1 MTLTVGR
8 DVEWIDSSGD
18 RRGRAAGVRRSWASA
33 QPFEPRPTEANQ
45 AAAADAA
52 RRWKIVARG
61 YVRNTLVLDGLVA
74 FGAGLA
80 VLLPSLGASAP
91 TLGWALAGAVA
102 FVATV
107 AVARGYDSDGLGDGP
122 GEFQAILRGGAGLAV
137 AMMATAYTF
146 GVAIPRSA
154 VFLGVPAVTAAAAV
168 ARYGHRRFLHRRR
181 TAGEAMMRTVVV
193 GEPSAVE
200 RVVGELSI
208 APHHGYQVTGVC
220 LPSLDNE
227 VPLTGQP
234 VMGAISDLPQVV
246 VDNAIDVVIV
256 AGHYLSGSALRRLS
270 WALGRTQAQLV
281 VAPDLVEVTGP
292 RLSVR
297 PTAGLSLLEVEIGA
311 PRHRLVT
318 KTVLDRSLAIA
329 ALVMLSPLIGGAALA
344 VKLTSAG
351 PAFYRQTRVGIDG
364 STFTIWKLRSM
375 YTDADA
381 RRELLLQQNEGS
393 GLLFKMREDPRVTP
407 VGRVLRRYSIDELPQ
422 LFNVVRGEMSL
433 VGPRP
438 PLVAE
443 VEAYPD
449 MVQRRLHV
457 KPGLTGLWQVS
468 GRSDLS
474 WDEAVRLD
482 LRYVDNWSV
491 AMDVMILWKT
501 ARAVFAGSG
510 AY

>member
-1 MTLTVGR
+1 MLST
-8 DVEWIDSSGD
+8 D
-18 RRGRAAGVRRSWASA
+18 
-33 QPFEPRPTEANQ
+33 
-45 AAAADAA
+45 ADA
-52 RRWKIVARG
+52 RRWTVVARG
-61 YVRNTLVLDGLVA
+61 YVRNTIVLDALVALVVGLAFLVPHLGLVA
-74 FGAGLA
+74 GT
-80 VLLPSLGASAP
+80 V
-91 TLGWALAGAVA
+91 GWAIVGAIG
-102 FVATV
+102 FVLTV
-107 AVARGYDSDGLGDGP
+107 SLARGYDVSGLGDGP
-122 GEFQAILRGGAGLAV
+122 GEFQAIIRGGLGLAV
-137 AMMATAYTF
+137 GLMAAGYTF
-146 GVAIPRSA
+146 DVDIPRWA
-154 VFLGVPAVTAAAAV
+154 VFAGVPALTAAASV
-168 ARYGHRRFLHRRR
+168 VRYGHRRYLHHRR
-181 TAGEAMMRTVVV
+181 TAGDAMMRTLVV

-200 RVVGELSI
+200 RVVGELSV

-220 LPSLDNE
+220 LPSLDND

-311 PRHRLVT
+311 PRHRMVT
-318 KTVLDRSLAIA
+318 KTVLDRTLAVL
-329 ALVMLSPLIGGAALA
+329 ALTVLSPLIGGAALA
-344 VKLTSAG
+344 VKLTSSG

-381 RRELLLQQNEGS
+381 RRDLLLQQNEGS

-501 ARAVFAGSG
+501 ARAVFLGSG

>member
-1 MTLTVGR
+1 VTLTVGR

-33 QPFEPRPTEANQ
+33 QPFEPRLTRANDLP
-45 AAAADAA
+45 AEIDS
-52 RRWKIVARG
+52 RRWTTVARG
-61 YVRNTLVLDGLVA
+61 YVRTCVLLDGAAALL
-74 FGAGLA
+74 GGLA
-80 VLLPSLGASAP
+80 VLVPRLGATP
-91 TLGWALAGAVA
+91 LTLGWALAGAALFMVM
-102 FVATV
+102 V
-107 AVARGYDSDGLGDGP
+107 AVARGYDIDGMGDGP
-122 GEFQAILRGGAGLAV
+122 GEYQAMIRGGLGTVLV
-137 AMMATAYTF
+137 LMAIAF
-146 GVAIPRSA
+146 SFDVEIPRTL
-154 VFLGVPAVTAAAAV
+154 VFIGLPAITAAASV
-168 ARYGHRRFLHRRR
+168 ARYGHRRVLHHRRN
-181 TAGEAMMRTVVV
+181 AGDAMMRTVVV

-200 RVVGELSI
+200 KVVGELAD
-208 APHHGYQVTGVC
+208 APYHGYRVTGIC
-220 LPSLDNE
+220 LPSLDDE
-227 VPLTGQP
+227 APMTGRP
-234 VMGAISDLPQVV
+234 VLGAIADLPQVV
-246 VDNAIDVVIV
+246 VDNAVDVVIV
-256 AGHYLSGSALRRLS
+256 AGHYLSGAGLRRLS
-270 WALGRTQAQLV
+270 WALGRTSAQLV

-311 PRHRLVT
+311 PRHRLVA
-318 KTVLDRSLAIA
+318 KTVLDRTLAVLA
-329 ALVMLSPLIGGAALA
+329 VVVLSPLIGAAALA
-344 VKLTSAG
+344 VRLTSTG

-364 STFTIWKLRSM
+364 TTFTIWKLRSM
-375 YTDADA
+375 YVDADA
-381 RRELLLQQNEGS
+381 RRDLLMEQNEGN
-393 GLLFKMREDPRVTP
+393 GVLFKMRRDPRVTP
-407 VGRVLRRYSIDELPQ
+407 VGRFLRRYSIDELPQ

-474 WDEAVRLD
+474 WDESVRLD

-491 AMDVMILWKT
+491 AMDLMILWKT
-501 ARAVFAGSG
+501 ARAVLLGSG

>member
-1 MTLTVGR
+1 MA
-8 DVEWIDSSGD
+8 E
-18 RRGRAAGVRRSWASA
+18 
-33 QPFEPRPTEANQ
+33 
-45 AAAADAA
+45 
-52 RRWKIVARG
+52 RRWKVVARG
-61 YVRNTLVLDGLVA
+61 YVRTTVLLDATVAALVA
-74 FGAGLA
+74 LA
-80 VLLPSLGASAP
+80 VLVPLMGVTTGALG
-91 TLGWALAGAVA
+91 GALVGAALFVLMVA
-102 FVATV
+102 LF
-107 AVARGYDSDGLGDGP
+107 RGYDPDGMGDGP
-122 GEFQAILRGGAGLAV
+122 GEFQAVLRGGSMVAV
-137 AMMATAYTF
+137 ALMTAAFTLD
-146 GVAIPRSA
+146 VDISRAL
-154 VFLGVPAVTAAAAV
+154 VFLGAPALIVASSL
-168 ARYGHRRFLHRRR
+168 ARYGHRHHLHHRR
-181 TAGEAMMRTVVV
+181 TAGEAMMRTIVV
-193 GEPSAVE
+193 GEPEAVE
-200 RVVGELSI
+200 QVVGELSA
-208 APHHGYQVTGVC
+208 APFHGYQVTGVC
-220 LPSLDNE
+220 LPSLDNK
-227 VPLTGQP
+227 PPMIGRP
-234 VMGAISDLPQVV
+234 VLGAISDLPQVV

-270 WALGRTQAQLV
+270 WALGRTSAQLV

-311 PRHRLVT
+311 PRRRLVA
-318 KTVLDRSLAIA
+318 KTVLDRTAATLGLLA
-329 ALVMLSPLIGGAALA
+329 LSPVIGGAALA
-344 VKLTSAG
+344 VKLTSPG
-351 PAFYRQTRVGIDG
+351 PAFYRQTRVGVDG

-375 YTDADA
+375 YVDADA
-381 RRELLLQQNEGS
+381 RRDALLEQNEGQ
-393 GLLFKMREDPRVTP
+393 GLLFKMRQDPRVTP

-491 AMDVMILWKT
+491 AMDLMILWKT
-501 ARAVFAGSG
+501 GRAVFAGSG

>member
-1 MTLTVGR
+1 VTLTVGR

-33 QPFEPRPTEANQ
+33 QPFEPRRTEHNDLPQ
-45 AAAADAA
+45 DVDA
-52 RRWKIVARG
+52 RRWTVVARG
-61 YVRNTLVLDGLVA
+61 YVRNTIVLDALVGLVV
-74 FGAGLA
+74 GLA
-80 VLLPSLGASAP
+80 VLVPLLGLATA
-91 TLGWALAGAVA
+91 TVGWALVGTLA

-107 AVARGYDSDGLGDGP
+107 AVARGYDVSGLGDGP
-122 GEFQAILRGGAGLAV
+122 GEFQAILRGGIGLGFALMAV
-137 AMMATAYTF
+137 AYTLD
-146 GVAIPRSA
+146 VAIPRSV
-154 VFLGVPAVTAAAAV
+154 VFLGVPVLTAAASV
-168 ARYGHRRFLHRRR
+168 VRYGHRRYLHHRR
-181 TAGEAMMRTVVV
+181 TSGDAMMRTVVV

-220 LPSLDNE
+220 LPSLDNQ
-227 VPLTGQP
+227 VPVTGHP

-256 AGHYLSGSALRRLS
+256 AGHYLSGGALRRLS

-311 PRHRLVT
+311 PKHRLIT
-318 KTVLDRSLAIA
+318 KTVLDRTLAVL
-329 ALVMLSPLIGGAALA
+329 ALVALSPLIGAAALA

-351 PAFYRQTRVGIDG
+351 PVFYRQTRVGIDG
-364 STFTIWKLRSM
+364 TTFTIWKLRSM
-375 YTDADA
+375 YVDADA
-381 RRELLLQQNEGS
+381 RRDLLLQQNEGS
-393 GLLFKMREDPRVTP
+393 GLLFKMRADPRVTP

-501 ARAVFAGSG
+501 ARAVFVGSG

>member
-1 MTLTVGR
+1 M
-8 DVEWIDSSGD
+8 
-18 RRGRAAGVRRSWASA
+18 
-33 QPFEPRPTEANQ
+33 
-45 AAAADAA
+45 
-52 RRWKIVARG
+52 ARG
-61 YVRNTLVLDGLVA
+61 YVRTTVLLDATVAALVA
-74 FGAGLA
+74 LA
-80 VLLPSLGASAP
+80 VLVPLMGVTTGALG
-91 TLGWALAGAVA
+91 GALVGAALFVLMVA
-102 FVATV
+102 LF
-107 AVARGYDSDGLGDGP
+107 RGYDPDGMGDGP
-122 GEFQAILRGGAGLAV
+122 GEFQAVLRGGSMVAV
-137 AMMATAYTF
+137 ALMTAAFTLD
-146 GVAIPRSA
+146 VDISRAL
-154 VFLGVPAVTAAAAV
+154 VFLGAPALIVASSL
-168 ARYGHRRFLHRRR
+168 ARYGHRHHLHHRR
-181 TAGEAMMRTVVV
+181 TAGEAMMRTIVV
-193 GEPSAVE
+193 GEPEAVE
-200 RVVGELSI
+200 QVVGELSA
-208 APHHGYQVTGVC
+208 APFHGYQVTGVC
-220 LPSLDNE
+220 LPSLDNK
-227 VPLTGQP
+227 PPMIGRP
-234 VMGAISDLPQVV
+234 VLGAISDLPQVV

-270 WALGRTQAQLV
+270 WALGRTSAQLV

-311 PRHRLVT
+311 PRRRLVA
-318 KTVLDRSLAIA
+318 KTVLDRTAATLGLLA
-329 ALVMLSPLIGGAALA
+329 LSPVIGGAALA
-344 VKLTSAG
+344 VKLTSPG
-351 PAFYRQTRVGIDG
+351 PAFYRQTRVGVDG

-375 YTDADA
+375 YVDADA
-381 RRELLLQQNEGS
+381 RRDALLEQNEGQ
-393 GLLFKMREDPRVTP
+393 GLLFKMRQDPRVTP

-491 AMDVMILWKT
+491 AMDLMILWKT
-501 ARAVFAGSG
+501 GRAVFAGSG

>member
-1 MTLTVGR
+1 M
-8 DVEWIDSSGD
+8 
-18 RRGRAAGVRRSWASA
+18 
-33 QPFEPRPTEANQ
+33 
-45 AAAADAA
+45 
-52 RRWKIVARG
+52 ARG
-61 YVRNTLVLDGLVA
+61 YVRTTIVLDAVVALLV
-74 FGAGLA
+74 GAA
-80 VLLPSLGASAP
+80 LLVPLMGVTVTSVAWTLGAA
-91 TLGWALAGAVA
+91 AL
-102 FVATV
+102 FVLMV
-107 AVARGYDSDGLGDGP
+107 AVFRGYDADGMGDGP
-122 GEFQAILRGGAGLAV
+122 AEFQAVLRGGSLVAVGLMAAAFTFEIDIPRLAV
-137 AMMATAYTF
+137 FA
-146 GVAIPRSA
+146 
-154 VFLGVPAVTAAAAV
+154 GVPALVVAASL
-168 ARYGHRRFLHRRR
+168 ARHGHRHHLHHRRA
-181 TAGEAMMRTVVV
+181 AGEAMMRTVVV

-200 RVVGELSI
+200 QVVGELSL

-220 LPSLDNE
+220 LPSLDNKA
-227 VPLTGQP
+227 PMGGQP
-234 VMGAISDLPQVV
+234 VLGAISEVPQVV

-256 AGHYLSGSALRRLS
+256 AGHYLSGGALRRLS
-270 WALGRTQAQLV
+270 WALGRTPAQLV
-281 VAPDLVEVTGP
+281 VAPDLIEVTGP

-311 PRHRLVT
+311 PRRRLVA
-318 KTVLDRSLAIA
+318 KTVLDRTVATLGLLA
-329 ALVMLSPLIGGAALA
+329 LSPLIGAAALA
-344 VKLTSAG
+344 VRLTSEG
-351 PAFYRQTRVGIDG
+351 PAFYRQTRVGVDG

-375 YTDADA
+375 YLDADA
-381 RRELLLQQNEGS
+381 RRDLLLEQNEGQ
-393 GLLFKMREDPRVTP
+393 GLLFKMRHDPRVTP

-422 LFNVVRGEMSL
+422 LFNVVRGDMSL

-491 AMDVMILWKT
+491 AMDLMILWKT
-501 ARAVFAGSG
+501 GRAVFAGSG

>member
-8 DVEWIDSSGD
+8 DVEWIDSSGE

-33 QPFEPRPTEANQ
+33 QPFERRLTEANVLPVEV
-45 AAAADAA
+45 AA
-52 RRWKIVARG
+52 RRWTVVARG
-61 YVRNTLVLDGLVA
+61 YVRNTVALDAVA
-74 FGAGLA
+74 ALFVGAAIFVSLLGFTAPAAGWTA
-80 VLLPSLGASAP
+80 VGAI
-91 TLGWALAGAVA
+91 A
-102 FVATV
+102 FVAMV
-107 AVARGYDSDGLGDGP
+107 AAARGYDSDRLGDGP
-122 GEFQAILRGGAGLAV
+122 AEFQAILRGGVGVVV
-137 AMMATAYTF
+137 ALMAIAYSFDVT
-146 GVAIPRSA
+146 VPRRV
-154 VFLGVPAVTAAAAV
+154 VFIGVPVATAAACFARV
-168 ARYGHRRFLHRRR
+168 AHRRYLHHRR
-181 TAGEAMMRTVVV
+181 TVGEAMMRTIVV

-200 RVVGELSI
+200 RVVGELSL

-220 LPSLDNE
+220 LPSIDND

-270 WALGRTQAQLV
+270 WALGRTSAQLV

-311 PRHRLVT
+311 PRHRMVA
-318 KTVLDRSLAIA
+318 KAVLDRTVAVL
-329 ALVMLSPLIGGAALA
+329 ALVALSPLVVGAALA
-344 VKLTSAG
+344 GRLTSPG

-375 YTDADA
+375 YLDADA
-381 RRELLLQQNEGS
+381 RREQLMQQNEGS
-393 GLLFKMREDPRVTP
+393 GLLFKMRHDPRVTP
-407 VGRVLRRYSIDELPQ
+407 VGRFLRRYSVDELPQ

-438 PLVAE
+438 PLMAE

>member
-33 QPFEPRPTEANQ
+33 QPFDPRPTEGNQ
-45 AAAADAA
+45 LPPEVNE

-61 YVRNTLVLDGLVA
+61 YVRSTVLLDGLVA
-74 FGAGLA
+74 ALVGAA
-80 VLLPSLGASAP
+80 LLVPLTGAPAAA
-91 TLGWALAGAVA
+91 TAWALVGALF
-102 FVATV
+102 FVLMV
-107 AVARGYDSDGLGDGP
+107 AVFRGYDADNMGDGP
-122 GEFQAILRGGAGLAV
+122 AEFQAVLRGGALVGIAL
-137 AMMATAYTF
+137 MAAAF
-146 GVAIPRSA
+146 SFEVDIPRTV
-154 VFLGVPAVTAAAAV
+154 VFAGVPALVATASL
-168 ARYGHRRFLHRRR
+168 ARYGHRHHLHHRRS
-181 TAGEAMMRTVVV
+181 AGEAMMRTLVV

-200 RVVGELSI
+200 QVVGELSI

-220 LPSLDNE
+220 LPSLDNA
-227 VPLTGQP
+227 VPMGGHP

-270 WALGRTQAQLV
+270 WALGRTPAQLV

-311 PRHRLVT
+311 PRRRLVA
-318 KTVLDRSLAIA
+318 KTVLDRTAASLGL
-329 ALVMLSPLIGGAALA
+329 LVLSPLIGAAALA
-344 VKLTSAG
+344 VKLTSEG
-351 PAFYRQTRVGIDG
+351 PAFYKQTRVGVDG

-375 YTDADA
+375 YLDADA
-381 RRELLLQQNEGS
+381 RRDQLLKDNEGQ
-393 GLLFKMREDPRVTP
+393 GLLFKMRQDPRVTP
-407 VGRVLRRYSIDELPQ
+407 VGRLLRRYSIDELPQ
-422 LFNVVRGEMSL
+422 LFNVVRGDMSL

-491 AMDVMILWKT
+491 TMDLMILWKT
-501 ARAVFAGSG
+501 GRAVFAGSG

>member
-1 MTLTVGR
+1 MEV
-8 DVEWIDSSGD
+8 
-18 RRGRAAGVRRSWASA
+18 
-33 QPFEPRPTEANQ
+33 AN
-45 AAAADAA
+45 
-52 RRWKIVARG
+52 RRWTVVARG
-61 YVRNTLVLDGLVA
+61 YVRNTLVLDAVVGLVV
-74 FGAGLA
+74 GLA
-80 VLLPSLGASAP
+80 VLLPLFGA
-91 TLGWALAGAVA
+91 TLATAGWALAGAAA
-102 FVATV
+102 FVLSV
-107 AVARGYDSDGLGDGP
+107 AVARGYDINRLGDGP
-122 GEFQAILRGGAGLAV
+122 AEFQAILRGGLGLAL
-137 AMMATAYTF
+137 ALMAVDYAID
-146 GVAIPRSA
+146 ADIPRRA
-154 VFLGVPAVTAAAAV
+154 VFVGVPVLTALACAV
-168 ARYGHRRFLHRRR
+168 RYAHRRFLHRRR

-227 VPLTGQP
+227 APLTGQP

-256 AGHYLSGSALRRLS
+256 AGHYLSGGALRRLS

-311 PRHRLVT
+311 PKHRLVA
-318 KTVLDRSLAIA
+318 KTVLDRTLAIA
-329 ALVMLSPLIGGAALA
+329 ALVVLSPLIGGAALA
-344 VKLTSAG
+344 VKLTSPG

-375 YTDADA
+375 YIDADA
-381 RRELLLQQNEGS
+381 RRDLLLSQNEGH
-393 GLLFKMREDPRVTP
+393 GLLFKMRQDPRVTP

-422 LFNVVRGEMSL
+422 LFNVVRGDMSL

-438 PLVAE
+438 PLMAE

-491 AMDVMILWKT
+491 AMDLMILWRT
-501 ARAVFAGSG
+501 GRAVFAGSG